1 MKVENKLAF
10 FKQAVITEAN
20 EKKTRLLAELDSE
33 FTSAVKE
40 IEKSLAEEARHRVQ
54 NEKNRI
60 DRNKN
65 KVIIQETTEAKRS
78 NYILKKQ
85 MAEEMFADV
94 RKKLV
99 AFTQNREYEEF
110 LMDALEGYLKKQD
123 PVGLCI
129 CLNNSD
135 MRFAT
140 QVERRFGVE
149 VRQSQDD
156 IIGGF
161 VAVREDKHFVDDRS
175 MIAALADSQEEFK
188 GLG

>member
-33 FTSAVKE
+33 FAGAVSE

-65 KVIIQETTEAKRS
+65 KIVIQETTEAKRS

-85 MAEEMFADV
+85 MTEEMFADV

-99 AFTQNREYEEF
+99 AFTQDREYEAF
-110 LMDALEGYLKKQD
+110 LSHALEGYMKNQD
-123 PVGLCI
+123 PLGICI
-129 CLNNSD
+129 CLNKSD
-135 MRFAT
+135 MRFAAAIEK
-140 QVERRFGVE
+140 QFGVA
-149 VRQSQDD
+149 VRQSDDD

-161 VAVREDKHFVDDRS
+161 IAVREDKHFVDDRS
-175 MIAALADSQEEFK
+175 MIAALTDSQEEFK